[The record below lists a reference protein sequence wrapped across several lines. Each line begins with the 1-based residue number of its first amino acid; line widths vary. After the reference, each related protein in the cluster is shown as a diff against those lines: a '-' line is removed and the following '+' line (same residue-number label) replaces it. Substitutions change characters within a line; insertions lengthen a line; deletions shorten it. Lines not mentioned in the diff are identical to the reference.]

1 MPFSAFT
8 YLQLRSRRCS
18 CLAHRTPNRA
28 HVAQGW
34 FPSHRIFRLRHR
46 SQAIIEDFRLC
57 RVMAG
62 LSCIGSPIVAR
73 LCKGRRFR
81 SSALTASVGEE
92 AAVDMMMTLAAA
104 SPSSSSSIASRS
116 CAQGPHLQIINTDE
130 ASKHWYQPLLI
141 PIAAARSILSNTHT
155 HPPTRNIR
163 GVSKPC
169 LGGVVAKV
177 KHKHLE
183 TWMRVSD
190 ATIHYDPDD
199 AGVSMP
205 LCQ

>member
-1 MPFSAFT
+1 
-8 YLQLRSRRCS
+8 
-18 CLAHRTPNRA
+18 
-28 HVAQGW
+28 
-34 FPSHRIFRLRHR
+34 
-46 SQAIIEDFRLC
+46 
-57 RVMAG
+57 MAG

-104 SPSSSSSIASRS
+104 SSSSSIASRS

-155 HPPTRNIR
+155 PPTRNIR

-183 TWMRVSD
+183 TWIRVSD

>member
-1 MPFSAFT
+1 MRFSAFT

-81 SSALTASVGEE
+81 SSALTVSVGEE
-92 AAVDMMMTLAAA
+92 AAVDMMTLAAA
-104 SPSSSSSIASRS
+104 SSSSSSSSIASRS

-155 HPPTRNIR
+155 PNSQHP
-163 GVSKPC
+163 GSK
-169 LGGVVAKV
+169 
-177 KHKHLE
+177 
-183 TWMRVSD
+183 
-190 ATIHYDPDD
+190 
-199 AGVSMP
+199 
-205 LCQ
+205 

>member
-1 MPFSAFT
+1 MRFSAFT

-46 SQAIIEDFRLC
+46 SQATIEDFRLC

-104 SPSSSSSIASRS
+104 SSSSSIASRS

-155 HPPTRNIR
+155 PQHP
-163 GVSKPC
+163 GSK
-169 LGGVVAKV
+169 
-177 KHKHLE
+177 
-183 TWMRVSD
+183 
-190 ATIHYDPDD
+190 
-199 AGVSMP
+199 
-205 LCQ
+205 

>member
-1 MPFSAFT
+1 MPPAYEKAGDRSVGKLVFNWRDGGPGLLCEGLICSPAVTAANPASSART
-8 YLQLRSRRCS
+8 RSAKSVCSALLQLRSRRCS

-62 LSCIGSPIVAR
+62 LSCMGSPIVAR

-104 SPSSSSSIASRS
+104 SSSSS
-116 CAQGPHLQIINTDE
+116 
-130 ASKHWYQPLLI
+130 
-141 PIAAARSILSNTHT
+141 
-155 HPPTRNIR
+155 
-163 GVSKPC
+163 
-169 LGGVVAKV
+169 
-177 KHKHLE
+177 
-183 TWMRVSD
+183 
-190 ATIHYDPDD
+190 
-199 AGVSMP
+199 
-205 LCQ
+205 